1 MSQYIKIFLSQ
12 GYKYESNHQYMVC
25 INKRWNILKE
35 KLKEQGYIDKTSLDP
50 SPGIVIDNE
59 RKIFFDVPGIH
70 LYWKYRQG
78 RKYPLKELTV
88 DNVLNYFSEL
98 IIDRDI
104 ELYNK
109 LLRR

>member
-1 MSQYIKIFLSQ
+1 MWQTQKAKKTI
-12 GYKYESNHQYMVC
+12 V
-25 INKRWNILKE
+25 NKETISM
-35 KLKEQGYIDKTSLDP
+35 SLDP

-88 DNVLNYFSEL
+88 DDVLKYFKEL